1 MLYMWPFRPK
11 DASSRVLITI
21 GSSGCSGAYVEYK
34 DGDIPSIHY
43 VTQHVIEPRKDEE
56 LKDAMLRTL
65 DMVGNDLIETGAPAL
80 RRATGSG
87 SIDGV
92 LVSVA
97 GPWQETKVRTI
108 AIQPGKPFT
117 FSRGMLS
124 EAIASAPA
132 VPENRLSY
140 GESVIATILNGYD
153 TPDPFGKRA
162 NRAEVVI
169 LSSTLEK
176 DVTERIRACIRKLY
190 HTHTI
195 SFTAFAPVTYAV
207 LRDLYPHEKDFLV
220 LDVASEDTDLAFV
233 KGGLLV
239 DVGTLQFGLNQ
250 LLSAT
255 HAAERMTVEEEAGM
269 SRPSLAAQPG
279 YINPDRNARFA
290 ERAAAARDT
299 WLSGLADLLK
309 EFAVLHALPRTMFV
323 IAQPNARDYLRRTL
337 DSSILHEL
345 WLSDEPLSILPIT
358 SEQFSGKLRTKAD
371 ARTPIFMAIL
381 ALYLQKTLK

>member
-1 MLYMWPFRPK
+1 MWPLRPK
-11 DASSRVLITI
+11 DVSSRVLITI
-21 GSSGCSGAYVEYK
+21 GSSACSGAYVEYK

-43 VTQHVIEPRKDEE
+43 VTQHPIEPRDGEE
-56 LKDAMLRTL
+56 LKEAMLRTL
-65 DMVGNDLIETGAPAL
+65 DTVGNDLIEKGAPAL

-87 SIDGV
+87 SVDGV
-92 LVSVA
+92 LISVA
-97 GPWQETKVRTI
+97 GPWQETQVRTV

-117 FSRGMLS
+117 FTRGMLS
-124 EAIASAPA
+124 EAIASSPP
-132 VPENRLSY
+132 VPSGRVSY

-153 TPDPFGKRA
+153 VPEPFGKRA

-169 LSSTLEK
+169 LSSTLDK
-176 DVTERIRACIRKLY
+176 DVTERIRASIRRLY

-195 SFTAFAPVTYAV
+195 SFAAFGPVTYAV

-220 LDVASEDTDLAFV
+220 LDVATEDTDLAFV

-239 DVGTLQFGLNQ
+239 DVGTLQFGLNK

-269 SRPSLAAQPG
+269 SRPSLGEQPG

-290 ERAAAARDT
+290 EHAALARDE
-299 WLSGLADLLK
+299 WLTGLADLLK
-309 EFAVLHALPRTMFV
+309 HFAQLHALPRTMFV
-323 IAQPNARDYLRRTL
+323 IAQPNARDYLKRTL

-345 WLSDEPLSILPIT
+345 WLSDEPLSIIPIAI
-358 SEQFSGKLRTKAD
+358 EQFSGKLRTKAD
-371 ARTPIFMAIL
+371 AQTPIFMAIL
-381 ALYLQKTLK
+381 ALYLRKMLK